1 MVRIDELLMNEGLLM
16 VGRALAI
23 LIVGLILAKILGSA
37 TGRVSSKYLDAQRT
51 MLFRRIVFYLVLA
64 LFVVSALNQLGFK
77 LSVLLGAAGI
87 LSVAVGFASQ
97 TSASNII
104 SGLFLIGERPFSVGD
119 IIRLDDTM
127 GEVLSID
134 LLSVKLLTADN
145 LFIRIPNETLIK
157 SQVTTVTRFPIRR
170 VDIRV
175 GVAYKEDLSK
185 VRRVLFEVARKN
197 TLALEEPTP
206 DFFFLGFGDSS
217 LDLQFSVWVQ
227 KENYLNLKSVITE
240 EIKNAFDRA
249 GIEIPFPHRSL
260 YAGSATEPF
269 PVRIVEGGK
278 GTPPGSAG

>member
-1 MVRIDELLMNEGLLM
+1 MP
-16 VGRALAI
+16 ALA
-23 LIVGLILAKILGSA
+23 G
-37 TGRVSSKYLDAQRT
+37 
-51 MLFRRIVFYLVLA
+51 
-64 LFVVSALNQLGFK
+64 
-77 LSVLLGAAGI
+77 

-145 LFIRIPNETLIK
+145 LFVRIPNETLIK
-157 SQVTTVTRFPIRR
+157 SQVTNVTRFPIRR

-206 DFFFLGFGDSS
+206 EVTFLDFGDSA

-227 KENYLNLKSVITE
+227 KENYLNLKSAITE

-260 YAGSATEPF
+260 YAGSVTEPF
-269 PVRIVEGGK
+269 PVRIVEGGQK
-278 GTPPGSAG
+278 APSGPNE